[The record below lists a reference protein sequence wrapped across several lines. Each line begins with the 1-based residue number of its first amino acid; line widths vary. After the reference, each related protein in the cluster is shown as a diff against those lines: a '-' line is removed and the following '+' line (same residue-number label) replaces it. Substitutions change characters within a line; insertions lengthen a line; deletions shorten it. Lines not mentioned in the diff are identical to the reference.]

1 MTLRT
6 KDIMVTDF
14 DLIHQDAPVSEAI
27 DRILHGPTRKTGH
40 KTISIM
46 VVDDFRKLAGVVT
59 MFDILYH
66 LRPSFLNYGIE
77 GTDMNWKGQLQV
89 LIKGL
94 KEKKVHQIMSTD
106 VTGAEPDEHLM
117 VLVDRMVKHRFRR
130 LPVLDNGKPMG
141 IVYISDVYD
150 KLFTSF

>member
-1 MTLRT
+1 
-6 KDIMVTDF
+6 MVTDF
-14 DLIHQDAPVSEAI
+14 DVIHQDAPVSEAI

-77 GTDMNWKGQLQV
+77 GTDMNWQGQLQA
-89 LIKGL
+89 LIKSL
-94 KEKKVHQIMSTD
+94 KEKKVHQIMSAD
-106 VTGAEPDEHLM
+106 ITGAEPEEHLM